1 MLDGRVIS
9 WQRFSAVCLVN
20 IIMDKNIKNWLI
32 VTIAQGS
39 PERSRRALTCQL
51 AVLAIALNLEA
62 GGALGNPRHPDQN
75 TLPSE
80 MLISASSLE
89 REQQAKQL
97 YDRGRLVEA
106 EDILQKLDAEY
117 ETKGDELGR
126 SRVWRNLAL
135 IYQQSGELLQAS
147 QAIDRSLGLLQSS
160 SLRGNALQKSLARIL
175 EIQGGLELDFG
186 RAEQAA
192 DIWKQAALHYEQIGD
207 LTGATRSQI
216 NRARALRQ
224 LGLYR
229 RALETLSAVK
239 NFLSEQPDTL
249 LKATALESLGDA
261 LRLVGRGQ
269 ESREILQESLAIAE
283 KLSSAESIASIL
295 LSLGNAARS
304 RSVSVGESGQ
314 DPETAL
320 NFYRKAALN
329 SPSPEIR
336 LQAQLNLL
344 SLLVEKQ
351 EWSEALGLIP
361 EIQSDLSELPLSR
374 TAVNAHINLASS
386 LMKIPIAEG
395 QCPLPNIGLGATH
408 LERQLS
414 AKAKISSQML
424 RLYKI
429 KSQKSNLEAKNSFC
443 NVANAELLATAVNL
457 ARSLEDKRGESYAL
471 GNLGKLYEQNEQWDD
486 ARELT
491 ERSLLLAQE
500 INAGDIAYQWQWQL
514 GRILQVQG
522 ERESAIAAY
531 SEATHTLQSL
541 RGDLVAIS
549 SDVQFNFR
557 ESIEP
562 VYRELVGILLQ
573 PSFSSDGLE
582 GSAREEMQ
590 KVSQANLLKARDAI
604 ESLQLAELDNF
615 FRDACLETRPAQ
627 IDEIDPKAAVIYTI
641 ILPDR
646 LEAIVKLTGKPL
658 RHYTTFEP
666 QAEIEKTLLQ
676 IRSALTEARRRSQY
690 KKSLLPPSQKV
701 YDWLIR
707 PIEEELEST
716 GVQTLVF
723 VLDGE
728 LRNIPIAALY
738 DGNRYLVEKYSIALT
753 PGLQL
758 LDPKPIAREEL
769 YALAAGVSQARQQFP
784 PLPGVPIELQ
794 RIQAEIPANILLDS
808 SFTEPNFKA
817 TLERALRQNGSESP
831 SVVHIATHGEFS
843 SKAEDTY
850 IITWDDRINANEL
863 DDLLRPNPGQGSFI
877 ELLVLSACR
886 TAFGDNR
893 ATLGLAGVAVRA
905 GARSTVGSL
914 WYVSDISTTKLMAQF
929 YQELARPNASKAE
942 ALRRAQISILQDSQF
957 FHPYFWS
964 AFVLVGNWL

>member
-1 MLDGRVIS
+1 
-9 WQRFSAVCLVN
+9 
-20 IIMDKNIKNWLI
+20 MDKNIKNWLI

-216 NRARALRQ
+216 NRAGALRQ

-229 RALETLSAVK
+229 KALETLNAVK

-249 LKATALESLGDA
+249 LKATALQSLGDA

-269 ESREILQESLAIAE
+269 ESQEILQESLAIAE
-283 KLSSAESIASIL
+283 KLSSAESIASVL
-295 LSLGNAARS
+295 LSLGNTARS
-304 RSVSVGESGQ
+304 QQ

-320 NFYRKAALN
+320 DFYKKAALD
-329 SPSPEIR
+329 SPSSEIR

-361 EIQSDLSELPLSR
+361 EIHSNLRELPVSR
-374 TAVNAHINLASS
+374 TSVNARINLASS
-386 LMKIPIAEG
+386 LMKIPSAEG
-395 QCPLPNIGLGATH
+395 QCPVGAKHLNYKLSLKGNILP
-408 LERQLS
+408 
-414 AKAKISSQML
+414 KML
-424 RLYKI
+424 RPYS
-429 KSQKSNLEAKNSFC
+429 KSCGF
-443 NVANAELLATAVNL
+443 ANAHLLAEATNM
-457 ARSLEDKRGESYAL
+457 ARSLGDKRGESYAL

-486 ARELT
+486 ARDLT
-491 ERSLLLAQE
+491 EQALLLAQGMD
-500 INAGDIAYQWQWQL
+500 AGDIAYQWQWQL
-514 GRILQVQG
+514 GRILKVQG
-522 ERESAIAAY
+522 DLESAIAAY
-531 SEATHTLQSL
+531 SAATHTLQSL

-562 VYRELVGILLQ
+562 VYRELVGILLEV
-573 PSFSSDGLE
+573 PSDGLKGSPSE
-582 GSAREEMQ
+582 GRE
-590 KVSQANLLKARDAI
+590 KVSGANLVKARDAI

-615 FRDACLETRPAQ
+615 FRDACLETTPAQ

-646 LEAIVKLTGKPL
+646 LEAIVKLPGKTL
-658 RHYTTFEP
+658 RHYTTFEF
-666 QAEIEKTLLQ
+666 QAEVEKTLGDM
-676 IRSALTEARRRSQY
+676 RVALTEVRRRSQY
-690 KKSLLPPSQKV
+690 KTRLLPPSQKV
-701 YDWLIR
+701 YDWLIS

-723 VLDGE
+723 VLDGA

-738 DGNRYLVEKYSIALT
+738 DGNRYLVEKYSVALT

-758 LDPKPIAREEL
+758 LDPKPIAREKL
-769 YALAAGVSQARQQFP
+769 HALAAGVSQARQQFS

-808 SFTEPNFKA
+808 SFTKPNFKA
-817 TLERALRQNGSESP
+817 TLDRALRQNAPESP

-863 DDLLRPNPGQGSFI
+863 EDLLRPNPGQGSFI

-914 WYVSDISTTKLMAQF
+914 WYVSDESTTKLMAQF
-929 YQELARPNASKAE
+929 YQELAQTNASKAE
-942 ALRRAQISILQDSQF
+942 ALRRAQIAILQDGQF
-957 FHPYFWS
+957 SHPYFWS